1 MYWTMKILRWI
12 IPVYTSFNV
21 YLLFDMIFVYFLLR
35 LMWWF
40 MLNSVEI
47 VSRIEIHLLLLI
59 VDAIFFLL
67 WDEFSSILKWWWGFL
82 IMLSVMLNVDISIE
96 IDNQLT
102 MIFWT
107 TIMTMTMCNTLY
119 MRSSGKVSIQTE
131 SSQRQS
137 LNEVVRHLL
146 CVTQNVP
153 LQ

>member
-1 MYWTMKILRWI
+1 MKILRWI

-67 WDEFSSILKWWWGFL
+67 
-82 IMLSVMLNVDISIE
+82 
-96 IDNQLT
+96 
-102 MIFWT
+102 
-107 TIMTMTMCNTLY
+107 
-119 MRSSGKVSIQTE
+119 
-131 SSQRQS
+131 
-137 LNEVVRHLL
+137 
-146 CVTQNVP
+146 
-153 LQ
+153 